1 MSVQDYSTK
10 TPYDIYIEYKSKCIK
25 LYEERKNIVFSL
37 RSFENDYDDIFE
49 CSVNY
54 LLYQFQKNLEQI
66 LDLKSEWRLYINE
79 KNHKYNDFN
88 TELKNISLQIAMHP
102 SNIERF
108 MKENNIEFT
117 DIPFNDL
124 FSYFDDTNNDTND
137 DTNNDTNNDD
147 KEFEYTMN
155 DTNILEEEDFY
166 LDYYEN
172 MNEDEFRE
180 FMERVY

>member
-1 MSVQDYSTK
+1 MSEDYSTK
-10 TPYDIYIEYKSKCIK
+10 TPYYIYIEYKSKCIK
-25 LYEERKNIVFSL
+25 LYEDRKGIVFNL

-49 CSVNY
+49 GSVNS

-66 LDLKSEWRLYINE
+66 LDLKSEWRLYING
-79 KNHKYNDFN
+79 KNHKYNNDFK

-108 MKENNIEFT
+108 MNENNIEFT
-117 DIPFNDL
+117 DIPFDDL
-124 FSYFDDTNNDTND
+124 FSYFDDTNNTNNTNNTND
-137 DTNNDTNNDD
+137 ED
-147 KEFEYTMN
+147 KIYE
-155 DTNILEEEDFY
+155 TNILEEEDFY

-180 FMERVY
+180 FMEIVY